1 MAGRRRPVNKARSAG
16 KFRKQVSKTKRLNVA
31 VPGRGGF
38 RL

>member
-1 MAGRRRPVNKARSAG
+1 MRRRPVSKGKSSR
-16 KFRKQVSKTKRLNVA
+16 KFRKQVRKTKTLNVA